1 MSARAFVGVAG
12 TALARWAGVT
22 AAGLIWMT
30 ATDPLRMITIGNR
43 MLALLW

>member
-1 MSARAFVGVAG
+1 MNARALVGVAG
-12 TALARWAGVT
+12 AALALSAGLT

-30 ATDPLRMITIGNR
+30 ATDPLRVITLGNR